1 MDENENLITL
11 QDLIPAVFN
20 TARRY
25 RALYSALSP
34 YIMGVKLNEEQ
45 AEASI
50 FIGFLQRAPL
60 EARMT
65 VIEAGDKRVMV
76 FNMFYRADYTAE
88 LD

>member
-11 QDLIPAVFN
+11 HDLLPAIFN
-20 TARRY
+20 SARRY
-25 RALYSALSP
+25 RALYSSLSP

-50 FIGFLQRAPL
+50 FIGFLQRASL
-60 EARMT
+60 EANMQ
-65 VIEAGDKRVMV
+65 VIEAGGQKVLV

>member
-1 MDENENLITL
+1 MEENENLITL
-11 QDLIPAVFN
+11 HDLIPAVFN

-34 YIMGVKLNEEQ
+34 YIAGAKLNEVQ

-50 FIGFLQRAPL
+50 FIGFLQMAPL
-60 EARMT
+60 EANMQ
-65 VIEAGDKRVMV
+65 IMEAGDKKVMV

>member
-25 RALYSALSP
+25 RTLYSALSP

-50 FIGFLQRAPL
+50 FIGFLQMAPL
-60 EARMT
+60 EANMQI
-65 VIEAGDKRVMV
+65 IEAGGQRVMV

>member
-25 RALYSALSP
+25 RTLYSALSP

>member
-11 QDLIPAVFN
+11 LDLIPVVFN

-25 RALYSALSP
+25 RSLYSALSP

-50 FIGFLQRAPL
+50 FIGFLQMAPL

>member
-1 MDENENLITL
+1 MEENENLITL
-11 QDLIPAVFN
+11 HDLIPAVFN

-34 YIMGVKLNEEQ
+34 MLMGVKLNEEQ

-60 EARMT
+60 EASMRI
-65 VIEAGDKRVMV
+65 IEAGDQRVMV
-76 FNMFYRADYTAE
+76 FNMFYSADSFIE
-88 LD
+88 LQ

>member
-11 QDLIPAVFN
+11 LDLIPVVFN

-45 AEASI
+45 AEASM
-50 FIGFLQRAPL
+50 FLGFLQTAPL

-65 VIEAGDKRVMV
+65 VIEAGDKRVIV

>member
-1 MDENENLITL
+1 LDENENLITL